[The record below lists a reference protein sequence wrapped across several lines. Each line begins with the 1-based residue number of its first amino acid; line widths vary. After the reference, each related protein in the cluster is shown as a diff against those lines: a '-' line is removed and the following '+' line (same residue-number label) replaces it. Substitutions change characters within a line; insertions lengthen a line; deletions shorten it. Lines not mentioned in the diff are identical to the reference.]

1 MHKMLKY
8 AYIQILLMD
17 FLLTRSA
24 HSTKDS
30 YFIVPYWTLRIF
42 VYTVKFT
49 LILRPYRACRVHVHT
64 ARLFY
69 GEGPGCPFLSLEE
82 PLMVAPSGSPFTWV
96 LPMFPTSFADR
107 SWRV

>member
-1 MHKMLKY
+1 
-8 AYIQILLMD
+8 MD

-49 LILRPYRACRVHVHT
+49 LTLLPT
-64 ARLFY
+64 GLSF
-69 GEGPGCPFLSLEE
+69 PGCHGGGQNLPPQLKSHL
-82 PLMVAPSGSPFTWV
+82 GV
-96 LPMFPTSFADR
+96 LDSNSFIHALKAI
-107 SWRV
+107 SN